1 MIRLLS
7 CLCCVQ
13 IQNFCPE
20 RSFTVWRMIK
30 VLVNFFLGWGCRG
43 VISWSPSR
51 SVQYVYSIYMSY
63 SLLFVFR
70 LLLERWFLPG
80 RHSTV
85 YCSLFIMEMWP
96 CPQRIPC
103 TSSLLPLSMDSQT
116 IDCRPI
122 ASTTW
127 RKMSLFK
134 MLYRYC
140 TCVLCIQCNWLHELV
155 FGWMFFL
162 SLYLKMYIGIIFIAL
177 FIDFRGCWQD
187 SSSRYEETCT

>member
-1 MIRLLS
+1 
-7 CLCCVQ
+7 
-13 IQNFCPE
+13 
-20 RSFTVWRMIK
+20 
-30 VLVNFFLGWGCRG
+30 
-43 VISWSPSR
+43 
-51 SVQYVYSIYMSY
+51 MSY

-85 YCSLFIMEMWP
+85 YCSLSIMEMWP

-103 TSSLLPLSMDSQT
+103 TSFLLPLSMDSQT

-140 TCVLCIQCNWLHELV
+140 TCVLWLTDILLKVLYFIFFIKIYNSRPYFHLKNIIKRNFV
-155 FGWMFFL
+155 F
-162 SLYLKMYIGIIFIAL
+162 IFIMKL
-177 FIDFRGCWQD
+177 GNSLIPGVQLLNKLITLRGKVFYIND
-187 SSSRYEETCT
+187 L

>member
-1 MIRLLS
+1 M
-7 CLCCVQ
+7 
-13 IQNFCPE
+13 
-20 RSFTVWRMIK
+20 
-30 VLVNFFLGWGCRG
+30 
-43 VISWSPSR
+43 WSPDLPLDLCNM
-51 SVQYVYSIYMSY
+51 YTVYIYMSY
-63 SLLFVFR
+63 SFLFVFR

-85 YCSLFIMEMWP
+85 YCSLSIMEMWP

-162 SLYLKMYIGIIFIAL
+162 SLYLKMYIGIIFIAF